1 MSNDK
6 TLFQIVPGSP
16 IDYGGVGDYSRQ
28 LAHRLRELHGI
39 TSIFVST
46 APIKSSRTADDF
58 EVLSPLRAVLN
69 IINVPTALLL
79 HYVNYGYNPHGVP
92 VWLPSTLRRL
102 QDTCGRRLVTVFHEL
117 YAAGTWPRSAFWLRP
132 VQMHIAR
139 AVARLSAVSIVSNE
153 VHQAQLKRLAPGAKV
168 VVQPVTSNFGE
179 PALSFAELGERDPH
193 RWIICGGTELIG
205 RSLTSFLQ
213 NAPLV
218 PEAFSPR
225 ELFVVGGA
233 EREEIYARLGGQQDI
248 RTHYHPNVEA
258 SVAAK
263 ILSTCA
269 FAWIDYFHQ
278 PGVPMATILKSTA
291 FAAFCAHGVIPVF
304 PHDGSPIHLRQ
315 DGLPGPFFVTG
326 SGQNLPSE
334 QERAPVAQ
342 SMHEWYRRNASSP
355 RLAETVAAA
364 VDPPV

>member
-1 MSNDK
+1 MSNNK
-6 TLFQIVPGSP
+6 NLLQIVPGIP
-16 IDYGGVGDYSRQ
+16 ADCGGVGDYSRQ

-39 TSIFVST
+39 TSTFVSA
-46 APIKSSRTADDF
+46 APIKSSWTADGF
-58 EVLSPLRAVLN
+58 EVLSPLRAVSDVMN
-69 IINVPTALLL
+69 SPTALLL
-79 HYVNYGYNPHGVP
+79 HYVNYGFNPHGVP
-92 VWLPSTLRRL
+92 VWLPSVLRRL
-102 QDTCGRRLVTVFHEL
+102 QNTCGGRLVTVFHEL
-117 YAAGTWPRSAFWLRP
+117 YAAGSWRQSAFWLRP
-132 VQMHIAR
+132 LQMHIAR
-139 AVARLSAVSIVSNE
+139 TVTRMSAISIVSNE
-153 VHQAQLKRLAPGAKV
+153 IHQAQLEQLAPGANV
-168 VVQPVTSNFGE
+168 VVQPVASNFGE
-179 PALSFAELGERDPH
+179 PALSFAELVERDPH
-193 RWIICGGTELIG
+193 RWIICGGTELVA

-213 NAPLV
+213 NAPLI
-218 PEAFSPR
+218 PAPFCPR
-225 ELFVVGGA
+225 ELFVVGGV
-233 EREEIYARLGGQQDI
+233 ERREIHARLGGQQDI

-258 SVAAK
+258 RVAAE

-342 SMHEWYRRNASSP
+342 SMHDWYRRNASSFH
-355 RLAETVAAA
+355 LAETVAAA
-364 VDPPV
+364 VGWPA